1 MKKRVAIVVP
11 VSVFE
16 PAETLLSSVKH
27 LKSLDFGGFEHTL
40 LYVFDGEPG
49 DARVRLLR
57 AEGAEV
63 LARNSRRGKRA
74 GAINDGVRFLRR
86 FRPDFVAIFDVDSRP
101 ERDFVRRCVEK
112 LGSGVYISST
122 IRRVCN
128 PVSLISM
135 AVELE
140 YRLIGFLLRVSGF
153 RQFNGLIGVLNFRY
167 LERYGLNEDALTED
181 ADFATRMHAIGLK
194 AGLSEGHVSEQ
205 APVTL
210 SDFYSQRKR
219 WYYGGLELWK
229 YLDDVLM
236 SGNVGFVTSWIF
248 ALTLTYFPLLYLPF
262 VLLSLPAL
270 LALYGAGG
278 LRVYA
283 GMLAYTLTLQMAS
296 FSAMFNFFRGD
307 GVEWRAMKRVE

>member
-1 MKKRVAIVVP
+1 MKRRVAVIVP

-16 PAETLLSSVKH
+16 PAETLVSSVRH
-27 LKSLDFGGFEHTL
+27 LKSINLNGFEHIL
-40 LYVFDGEPG
+40 LYVFDGEPE
-49 DARVRLLR
+49 DTRVRLLQ

-74 GAINDGVRFLRR
+74 GAINDGVRFLKR
-86 FRPDFVAIFDVDSRP
+86 FKPDFVAIFDVDSRP
-101 ERDFVRRCVEK
+101 DRDFIYKCMEK

-122 IRRVCN
+122 IRRVYN
-128 PVSLISM
+128 PVSLISR

-140 YRLIGFLLRVSGF
+140 YRLIGFLLRISGF
-153 RQFNGLIGVLNFRY
+153 RQFNGLIGVLNFRH

-181 ADFATRMHAIGLK
+181 ADFATRMHAMGLR
-194 AGLSEGHVSEQ
+194 AELSEGHVGEQ
-205 APVTL
+205 APVTF

-219 WYYGGLELWK
+219 WYYGGLELWR
-229 YLDDVLM
+229 YLGDVVL
-236 SGNVGFVTSWIF
+236 SGNVSFVTSWIS

-262 VLLSLPAL
+262 ILLSLPAL
-270 LALYGAGG
+270 LVLYGVGG

-307 GVEWRAMKRVE
+307 GVEWKAMKRVE